1 MIQEIMVILKKIWW
15 GIGIR
20 IEDDILVTK
29 NGLVN
34 LSAKAPRT
42 AKEIEEMMAKKSI
55 LDDFVLADLD
65 K

>member
-1 MIQEIMVILKKIWW
+1 MVILKKIWW